1 MASTQDMDFESL
13 KIQISWKF
21 KLILENS
28 VFQDLR
34 YSQSIQKIE
43 ESVDTVN
50 QTINSLIKVEKKEI
64 PLCLLKENNQRKNIK
79 IFTFLNF

>member
-50 QTINSLIKVEKKEI
+50 QTINSLIKVGKKEI